1 MQEQPMSLFVKDPDS
16 RIDYRVDWGAAY
28 LGINLIVASGWS
40 VAPDAPGGLAVI
52 TDSHDGRS
60 ATVTI
65 AGGQVG
71 AIYALTNRVT
81 LSNGEIDERSVSVRV
96 EPR

>member
-1 MQEQPMSLFVKDPDS
+1 MTLFVKDPDS

-28 LGINLIVASGWS
+28 LGANLIVASSWD
-40 VAPDAPGGLAVI
+40 VAPGVPDGLAVVA
-52 TDSHDGRS
+52 DGHDGRS

-65 AGGQVG
+65 SGGEAG

>member
-1 MQEQPMSLFVKDPDS
+1 MTLFVKDPDS
-16 RIDYRVDWGAAY
+16 RIDCRVDWGATY
-28 LGINLIVASGWS
+28 LGANLIVSSSWS
-40 VAPDAPGGLAVI
+40 VAPAAEGGLAVI
-52 TDSHDGRS
+52 ADGHDGRS

-65 AGGQVG
+65 SGGQAG

-81 LSNGEIDERSVSVRV
+81 LSNGEIDERSMSVRV